1 MQHNNE
7 DQFRSLRTKNIKIW
21 RKNIISFSKKKKEKD
36 SYLPPPLCGLKKKND
51 ELPSGIKIHP
61 SPPPILWEHNYIG
74 ALNCHV

>member
-36 SYLPPPLCGLKKKND
+36 SYLPPPLCGLKKK
-51 ELPSGIKIHP
+51 LLK
-61 SPPPILWEHNYIG
+61 YIRVPRRFYE
-74 ALNCHV
+74 NTTT